1 MPSRQTL
8 EATVKRAEHVVGAE
22 EAGARGHPVEDV
34 SDALLKF
41 EKYVTSASKTSL
53 RGLALTSA
61 GEGKPRKMR
70 STVAESRSTS
80 RVSFARKLVST
91 PSIAVT
97 VPSKGAEE
105 VV

>member
-1 MPSRQTL
+1 MARSEQ
-8 EATVKRAEHVVGAE
+8 AGSGGHSVEHMS
-22 EAGARGHPVEDV
+22 HT
-34 SDALLKF
+34 LLK
-41 EKYVTSASKTSL
+41 SGQLCISL
-53 RGLALTSA
+53 PLREECLRVFLTLTSA
-61 GEGKPRKMR
+61 GEGNPKKMR